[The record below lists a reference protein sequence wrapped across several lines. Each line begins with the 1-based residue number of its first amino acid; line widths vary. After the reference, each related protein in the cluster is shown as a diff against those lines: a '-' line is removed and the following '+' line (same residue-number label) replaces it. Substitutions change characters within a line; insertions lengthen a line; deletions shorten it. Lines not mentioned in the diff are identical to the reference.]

1 MRAMNVHEPQFI
13 IRDALRRLAEEARQ
27 RAGALPTGTAEHDF
41 YVGVITAAQDLA
53 GPVPS
58 KAANWSALRDRSAAF
73 RDGYLKVS
81 NMAGAAVGH
90 APPRFPLPTPDRRQP
105 ER

>member
-1 MRAMNVHEPQFI
+1 MNVHEPPYI
-13 IRDALRRLAEEARQ
+13 LHEALRRLAEEARL
-27 RAGALPTGTAEHDF
+27 RAGALPVGTTEHDF

-58 KAANWSALRDRSAAF
+58 RAADRSVLKDRSPAF

-81 NMAGAAVGH
+81 SMAGAAIGH
-90 APPRFPLPTPDRRQP
+90 APPRFPLPTPDRRPP
-105 ER
+105 ES